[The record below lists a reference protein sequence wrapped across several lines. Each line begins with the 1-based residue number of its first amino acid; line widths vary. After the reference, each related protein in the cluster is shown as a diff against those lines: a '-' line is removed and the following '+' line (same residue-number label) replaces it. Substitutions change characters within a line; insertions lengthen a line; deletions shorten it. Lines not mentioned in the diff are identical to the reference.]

1 MCTGKRPPSA
11 AASRAR
17 AARDADDGLDD
28 RTHSKILKLLRSVL
42 KSHVLVR
49 FAMIC
54 LELSE

>member
-28 RTHSKILKLLRSVL
+28 SNALEDIEAPE
-42 KSHVLVR
+42 VR
-49 FAMIC
+49 FEITCTCTVCYDLFGAF
-54 LELSE
+54 